1 MKKLFAIVLFASAFM
16 SAYAKDDKTLEQQ
29 ECIEIHTSCGAVHVI
44 EGAIGDNVTAEQ
56 LVDYARYIDW
66 VYYVMFANESFNI
79 T

>member
-1 MKKLFAIVLFASAFM
+1 M

-66 VYYVMFANESFNI
+66 VYCGD
-79 T
+79 